1 MNKTKNTAS
10 ATAILAIAI
19 ASISTAKT
27 LFEDNFM
34 QYADYSPRL
43 TPDKGIRCGTDP
55 IWQQIGQ
62 VDARVKAPC
71 DLFRENIAV
80 PDGGFN
86 VTCRFKLHAKQPKT
100 EKNKETGEVKVLEQ
114 GEPSFFD
121 LAFYGKDGKRETVR
135 VASDKIASEKV
146 DFLDNNWKY
155 LGVKVRGANVE
166 FLLATD
172 RGHDF
177 KSVAKATL
185 ARPPAAF
192 NFGCTPEKGF
202 ALTDLFVKTSNEPLV
217 SFPVEKHFAA
227 FKSLSR
233 PLANAQV
240 AAGGENVALGN
251 GKRVGVAFNLGGNAS
266 RTVQFAFTDAQ
277 GKEVVWDCA
286 IGDYQAER
294 KDAFL
299 SFKNPANS
307 RLAPPSQWVRPNMR
321 PFCENAEGGQRGMV
335 PSGFDVLRE
344 WNKLPPASRHT
355 FHVDFTLEADGSRTV
370 WIDGSRALSIP
381 VGAKDFAFRPSAG
394 VAYSVRNDAAFA
406 NIDRTRFEP
415 LDFAANP
422 RAKAMADGQLKG
434 VAPGVRDF
442 GGAPVKLVAPIDSAD
457 ISICRQGKGNW
468 ALEVEEY
475 HGRHPHQGFPMAVH
489 YRVPAATYTKAHILF
504 ALDPDPKKD
513 AILTVRIGKYETN
526 GVGGNR
532 MGDVILDF
540 TDGVPDWCKK
550 VGEVEFKGR
559 TVPLYSAAVPLNI
572 GRIIDFAAQSGSYLD
587 FDLTG
592 KGWENFQQID
602 NRMKP
607 DPNSDSAFNVFGVTL
622 EKAPFNVAVR
632 EAQPGNIFTLDEPNK
647 KTAFDIV
654 VAQCATTSTA
664 SGRVKWVAKDIDGKE
679 AFKGE
684 KKWSGAAGSTNRVEI
699 PFDNTGTGWYSLDV
713 TFSDAAG
720 KNLFTHE
727 AALGIMPKAG
737 RVVSRRDSPY
747 AVWWFNTHGSTGAA
761 EIGGPILKKA
771 GIRKF
776 SWNAFKKKVKD
787 ENGRDKWVVDQEKYD
802 KYDTAGCGNFML
814 PGRRGN
820 FDPDKGVFLDK
831 TDPKTGV
838 VTKGED
844 WFVTSV
850 RGSVASM
857 PKDTVPTPM
866 IWHESA
872 PAAFVAEELIGMDV
886 PKDLPYAMAAADA
899 KYINECARL
908 LKKHFPD
915 LAPHLQIGNSTWS
928 AGAVIGPMRAG
939 AKAESYG
946 RIGIETPSQ
955 TIVPEKLQ
963 DCNMQGQHCTMDAAE
978 AITGKRVKCN
988 GTWEFVYRTERDLGI
1003 KAQAE
1008 YYIRDILISLA
1019 HDYYLISPGVFFD
1032 CSTGYYNGLWGGSG
1046 LLYRSPWVYP
1056 KPAIVAYGVLTKALD
1071 GVKMTRQLDTGS
1083 TTVYAIEFK
1092 RMDGKYATVLWA
1104 SRGDVEFA
1112 VDSPVPGTVVQM
1124 LGAESQLAKGIST
1137 IKAGSSPVY
1146 VITDKPLASATAGA
1160 HTYPKAEKI
1169 VEKAVLIAELDD
1181 ADEIDLVPDPW
1192 LASTSHSFLPYLQP
1206 AGEGEFTIRNVKDS
1220 EKGHCVELALG
1231 PAKEAPKN
1239 KFVDRYVTRYTTMRF
1254 KEPKPIE
1261 GKPNVIGVWVKGD
1274 SNWGQVRFEIEDAQ
1288 GEVFKNLSTG
1298 SWWCCDIMDWP
1309 GNLCV
1314 NFDGWAYVYC
1324 PLRDTTLISERS
1336 PGPVVEQWSS
1346 EGGDKVIDFPIKLRA
1361 VSVGVNRAKLDLVD
1375 FKPAANVLRFKDAG
1389 VTED

>member
-1 MNKTKNTAS
+1 MNSKQLLLLSTFAAF
-10 ATAILAIAI
+10 ATPTI
-19 ASISTAKT
+19 AKT
-27 LFEDNFM
+27 IFVENFM
-34 QYADYSPRL
+34 QYPNYAPRM

-55 IWQQIGQ
+55 IWQNLGQ
-62 VDARVKAPC
+62 VDANVKAPC

-80 PDGGFN
+80 PAGGFN
-86 VTCRFKLHAKQPKT
+86 VTCRFKLNAKQPKT
-100 EKNKETGEVKVLEQ
+100 EKNKETGELKVVET
-114 GEPSFFD
+114 GVPSFFD
-121 LAFYGKDGKRETVR
+121 LAFYDKDGKRETIR
-135 VASDKIASEKV
+135 VASDKIANAPV
-146 DFLDNNWKY
+146 DFLDNGWKSF
-155 LGVKVRGANVE
+155 GVKVRGTNVE
-166 FLLATD
+166 FWMATD
-172 RGHDF
+172 RSHEF

-185 ARPPAAF
+185 ARKPAAF
-192 NFGCTPEKGF
+192 NFGCTPEKKF
-202 ALTDLFVKTSNEPLV
+202 TLTDLFVKTADEPLM

-227 FKSLSR
+227 FKSLSQ
-233 PLANAQV
+233 PLANATT
-240 AAGGENVALGN
+240 AAGGENVALGD
-251 GKRVGVAFNLGGNAS
+251 GKRIGVAFNFGGNAS
-266 RTVQFAFTDAQ
+266 RTVQIAFTDAQ
-277 GKEVVWDCA
+277 GKEMVWNCA
-286 IGDYQAER
+286 IGDYQEAR

-299 SFKNPANS
+299 SFKNPANG
-307 RLAPPSQWVRPNMR
+307 RLAPQPQWVRPNMR

-335 PSGFDVLRE
+335 PSGFDILRE

-355 FHVDFTLEADGSRTV
+355 FDIDFTLEADDSRTV
-370 WIDGSRALSIP
+370 WVDGSRALSIP
-381 VGAKDFAFRPSAG
+381 SGAKDFVFRPSAG
-394 VAYSVRNDAAFA
+394 VAYVVKSEDAFA
-406 NIDRTRFEP
+406 KIDRSRFEP

-422 RAKAMADGQLKG
+422 RAKTMVDGQFKG

-475 HGRHPHQGFPMAVH
+475 HGRDPSQGFPMAVH

-513 AILTVRIGKYETN
+513 AVLTVRIGKYEKN

-532 MGDVILDF
+532 MGDTVLDF

-550 VGEVEFKGR
+550 VGEVEFKGK
-559 TVPLYSAAVPLNI
+559 TVPLYSAAVQLNI
-572 GRIIDFAAQSGSYLD
+572 GRIIDFAAQGGSYLD

-607 DPNSDSAFNVFGVTL
+607 DPNSDSSFNVFGVTL
-622 EKAPFNVAVR
+622 EKAPFNVVVR
-632 EAQPGNIFTLDEPNK
+632 EAQPGNIFTLDETDK
-647 KTAFDIV
+647 KTAFEIM
-654 VAQCATTSTA
+654 VARGATTSSA
-664 SGRVKWVAKDIDGKE
+664 RGKVRWMAKDIDGNE

-684 KKWSGAAGSTNRVEI
+684 KKWSGAAGATNRVEI
-699 PFDNTGTGWYSLDV
+699 PFGNVGPGWYSLDV
-713 TFSDAAG
+713 TFADASG
-720 KNLFTHE
+720 KDLFTHE
-727 AALGIMPKAG
+727 AALGIMPPAG
-737 RVVSRRDSPY
+737 RKVSRRDSPY
-747 AVWWFNTHGSTGAA
+747 AVWWFNCHGSSGAA
-761 EIGGPILKKA
+761 SIGGPIMKKA

-776 SWNAFKKKVKD
+776 SWNIFQKKVKD
-787 ENGRDKWVVDQEKYD
+787 ENGRDKKVLDQEMYD
-802 KYDTAGCGNFML
+802 KYDTTGCGNFGV

-820 FDPDKGVFLDK
+820 FDPEKGVFLDK
-831 TDPKTGV
+831 TDNKTGV

-844 WFVTSV
+844 WFVRQV
-850 RGSVASM
+850 KGAVDNM

-872 PAAFVAEELIGMDV
+872 PAAFVAEELI
-886 PKDLPYAMAAADA
+886 DLDAPTNYPYAMAEADA

-908 LKKHFPD
+908 LRKHFPD
-915 LAPHLQIGNSTWS
+915 LAPRLQIGNSTWS

-963 DCNMQGQHCTMDAAE
+963 DCNIQGQHCTMDAAE
-978 AITGKRVKCN
+978 AISGKRVKCN

-1003 KAQAE
+1003 KTQAE
-1008 YYIRDILISLA
+1008 YYVRDVLISLA

-1071 GVKMTRQLDTGS
+1071 GVKFSRQLDTGS
-1083 TTVYAIEFK
+1083 TTVYAVEFK
-1092 RMDGKYATVLWA
+1092 RVDGKYATALWA

-1112 VDSPVPGTVVQM
+1112 VDSPVQGTIVQM
-1124 LGAESQLAKGIST
+1124 LGAESKLPKGAST
-1137 IKAGSSPVY
+1137 VKAGGSPVY

-1160 HTYPKAEKI
+1160 RTYPKAEKI
-1169 VEKAVLIAELDD
+1169 IEKAKVVAELGV
-1181 ADEIDLVPDPW
+1181 ADEIELVPDPW

-1206 AGEGEFTIRNVKDS
+1206 AGEGEFTVRGVNDD
-1220 EKGHCVELALG
+1220 EKGDCVELALG
-1231 PAKEAPKN
+1231 PAKEKPKN
-1239 KFVDRYVTRYTTMRF
+1239 KFIDRYVTRYTTMRF
-1254 KEPKPIE
+1254 KEPKPVE
-1261 GKPNVIGVWVKGD
+1261 GKPNIIGVWVKGD
-1274 SNWGQVRFEIEDAQ
+1274 SNWGQIRFEIEDAQ

-1298 SWWCCDIMDWP
+1298 SWWCCDINDWP

-1314 NFDGWAYVYC
+1314 NFDGWAYVYT

-1361 VSVGVNRAKLDLVD
+1361 ISVGMNRSKLDLVD
-1375 FKPAANVLRFKDAG
+1375 FKPAANVLRFKDAS
-1389 VTED
+1389 VTAD

>member
-1 MNKTKNTAS
+1 MTKRTAS
-10 ATAILAIAI
+10 ATAILAFAI

-34 QYADYSPRL
+34 QYADYAPRM

-55 IWQQIGQ
+55 IWRGAGQ
-62 VDARVKAPC
+62 VDANVKAPC

-80 PDGGFN
+80 PENGFN
-86 VTCRFKLHAKQPKT
+86 VTCRFKLNAKQPKK
-100 EKNKETGEVKVLEQ
+100 EKNKETGEEKVVEP

-121 LAFYGKDGKRETVR
+121 LAFYDKGGKRETIR
-135 VASDKIASEKV
+135 IASDRLASTPV
-146 DFLDNNWKY
+146 DFLDNGWKSF
-155 LGVKVRGANVE
+155 GIKVRGTGVE
-166 FLLATD
+166 LWMATD
-172 RGHDF
+172 RSHEF

-185 ARPPAAF
+185 ARKPAAF
-192 NFGCTPEKGF
+192 NFGCTPERKF
-202 ALTDLFVKTSNEPLV
+202 SLSDLFVKTADEPLM

-227 FKSLSR
+227 FKSLSQ
-233 PLANAQV
+233 PLANAKT
-240 AAGGENVALGN
+240 AAGGETVDLGGGN
-251 GKRVGVAFNLGGNAS
+251 RCGVAFNFGGDAS
-266 RTVQFAFTDAQ
+266 RTAQ
-277 GKEVVWDCA
+277 IGFVRDDGKETVWNCA
-286 IGDYQAER
+286 IGDFQKER
-294 KDAFL
+294 KDAYL
-299 SFKNPANS
+299 SFKNAANS
-307 RLAPPSQWVRPNMR
+307 RLVPPSQWVRPNMR

-335 PSGFDVLRE
+335 DSGFDILRE
-344 WNKLPPASRHT
+344 WHKLPPASRHT
-355 FHVDFTLEADGSRTV
+355 FNIDFTREADGSWTIWV
-370 WIDGSRALSIP
+370 DGSRALNLGDGIKS
-381 VGAKDFAFRPSAG
+381 FFFRPSAG
-394 VAYSVRNDAAFA
+394 VAYAVKNDAAFA
-406 NIDRTRFEP
+406 KIDRTRFEP

-422 RAKAMADGQLKG
+422 HAKTMADGALKG
-434 VAPGVRDF
+434 IQPGVSDF
-442 GGAPVKLVAPIDSAD
+442 GGAPVKVVAPIDSAD

-475 HGRHPHQGFPMAVH
+475 HGRNPDQGFPMAVH
-489 YRVPAATYTKAHILF
+489 YRVPAATYVKAHILF
-504 ALDPDPKKD
+504 ALDPDSKKD
-513 AILTVRIGKYETN
+513 AILTLRLGKYEKN

-532 MGDVILDF
+532 LGDVVLDF

-550 VGEVEFKGR
+550 VGEVEFKGK
-559 TVPLYSAAVPLNI
+559 TVPLYAAAVPLNV
-572 GRIIDFAAQSGSYLD
+572 GPVIDQAARTDSYME

-622 EKAPFNVAVR
+622 EKAPFSVVVR
-632 EAQPGNIFTLDEPNK
+632 EAQPGNIFTADEPDK
-647 KTAFDIV
+647 KTAFDIL
-654 VAQCATTSTA
+654 AAKAA
-664 SGRVKWVAKDIDGKE
+664 SGAVKWVAKDLDGKE
-679 AFKGE
+679 AFKGA
-684 KKWSGAAGSTNRVEI
+684 KKWSGAAGSTNRVEV
-699 PFDNTGTGWYSLDV
+699 PFGNVGPGWYSLNV
-713 TFSDAAG
+713 TFADNAG
-720 KNLFTHE
+720 KDLFTHE

-747 AVWWFNTHGSTGAA
+747 AVWWFNTHGSTGNPA
-761 EIGGPILKKA
+761 IGGPILKKA

-776 SWNAFKKKVKD
+776 SWNVFQKTEKD
-787 ENGRDKWVVDQEKYD
+787 EKGRNVKIIDQEMYD
-802 KYDTAGCGNFML
+802 KYDTAGCGNFNV

-820 FDPDKGVFLDK
+820 FDPEKGVFLDK

-844 WFVTSV
+844 WFVASV
-850 RGSVASM
+850 RNSIAKM

-872 PAAFVAEELIGMDV
+872 PRAFVAEELIGMDV
-886 PKDLPYAMAAADA
+886 PEDLPYPMAEADA

-915 LAPHLQIGNSTWS
+915 LAPRLQIGNSAWS
-928 AGAVIGPMRAG
+928 AGAIIGPMRAG

-963 DCNMQGQHCTMDAAE
+963 DCNIQGQHCTMDAAE
-978 AITGKRVKCN
+978 AISGKRVKCN

-1008 YYIRDILISLA
+1008 YYVRDILISLA

-1083 TTVYAIEFK
+1083 TTIYAIEFK
-1092 RMDGKYATVLWA
+1092 RQDGKYATVLWA

-1112 VDSPVPGTVVQM
+1112 VDSPVSGTVIQM
-1124 LGAESQLAKGIST
+1124 LGAESKLAKGVSSV
-1137 IKAGSSPVY
+1137 KAGSSPVY
-1146 VITDKPLASATAGA
+1146 VITDKPLTSAKAGA
-1160 HTYPKAEKI
+1160 RTYPKAAKI
-1169 VEKAVLIAELDD
+1169 VEKAVVVAAMDSAAELD
-1181 ADEIDLVPDPW
+1181 LLPDPW

-1206 AGEGEFTIRNVKDS
+1206 AGDGEFSVQNVEDQ
-1220 EKGHCVELALG
+1220 EKGACIELALG
-1231 PAKEAPKN
+1231 PAKVPPKN

-1254 KEPKPIE
+1254 KEPKSVE
-1261 GKPNVIGVWVKGD
+1261 GKPNIIGVWVKGD

-1298 SWWCCDIMDWP
+1298 SWWCCDINDWP

-1314 NFDGWAYVYC
+1314 NFDGWAYVYT

-1361 VSVGVNRAKLDLVD
+1361 VSVGMNRAKLDLVD
-1375 FKPAANVLRFKDAG
+1375 FKPAANVLRFKDVG
-1389 VTED
+1389 VTAD